1 MVPDQPD
8 LTAPH
13 LVFIE
18 SEQGVAYLIDR
29 DDMSRGTA
37 GASRCVFGTC
47 GRDALE
53 HASAA
58 AYWDGGTAGRLIVVA
73 GRGRQ
78 PAPCQ
83 DTGGV
88 VALRLAAPQAHTA
101 ALDVAWCSPSMRDPG
116 APSVSGM
123 EPDGGVVW
131 VLDTGDDAVLY
142 ALDAR
147 TGAPVYRS
155 GGADSVGR
163 AQPTVTPAVVGG
175 RVFVGAGNRI
185 EAFGLP

>member
-1 MVPDQPD
+1 M
-8 LTAPH
+8 
-13 LVFIE
+13 
-18 SEQGVAYLIDR
+18 
-29 DDMSRGTA
+29 
-37 GASRCVFGTC
+37 
-47 GRDALE
+47 
-53 HASAA
+53 
-58 AYWDGGTAGRLIVVA
+58 VA
-73 GRGRQ
+73 GLGRQ

-88 VALRLAAPQAHTA
+88 VALRLKAPQARAA

-123 EPDGGVVW
+123 EADGGVVW
-131 VLDTGDDAVLY
+131 VLDTGDDAGCY

-155 GGADSVGR
+155 GGADTVGR

-175 RVFVGAGNRI
+175 RVFVGAGDRI
-185 EAFGLP
+185 EAFGLRRRSIASQPVRTERRTKSLVPYCDRGIGVGSDLSGIEIAQALLNHAV